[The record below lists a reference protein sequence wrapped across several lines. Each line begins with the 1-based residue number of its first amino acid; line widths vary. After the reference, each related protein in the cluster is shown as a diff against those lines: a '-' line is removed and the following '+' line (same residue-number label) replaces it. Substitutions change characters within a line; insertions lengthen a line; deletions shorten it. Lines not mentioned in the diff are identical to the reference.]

1 MDIRDEIGSALKT
14 VSLVAVST
22 LVSLVVYLAI
32 AEFIRARLRPFQG
45 FAAVGNVQQLRFLFF
60 GGAIVAVLTIRV
72 IRQVLLRGRT
82 AGSVG
87 EELRRLQRTS
97 LVTIVLA
104 EVPAVLGLILF
115 LIAGRNVD
123 FYLLLLVSIV
133 LLFMYF
139 PRQPAWEDWLRGR

>member
-1 MDIRDEIGSALKT
+1 MDIRDEIRSSLRT
-14 VSLVAVST
+14 VSLVGVST
-22 LVSLVVYLAI
+22 IVSLVVYLVI
-32 AEFIRARLRPFQG
+32 AEFIRARFRPFQG

-60 GGAIVAVLTIRV
+60 GGAIVAVIAIRV
-72 IRQVLLRGRT
+72 IRQVLLRGRPP
-82 AGSVG
+82 GG
-87 EELRRLQRTS
+87 IQEELRRLQRAA

-115 LIAGRNVD
+115 LIAGRNID

-139 PRQPAWEDWLRGR
+139 PRQSAWEDWLQGR